1 MCNMSRSAKFYE
13 QLHMRSL
20 TNWIFAAVLT
30 DCGQLPPFFYVVR
43 RVDAF
48 NKIEKRTSAPISC
61 WKFTHHLNSTLSTTF

>member
-1 MCNMSRSAKFYE
+1 
-13 QLHMRSL
+13 MRSL

-48 NKIEKRTSAPISC
+48 NKLAKRTSAPISC
-61 WKFTHHLNSTLSTTF
+61 